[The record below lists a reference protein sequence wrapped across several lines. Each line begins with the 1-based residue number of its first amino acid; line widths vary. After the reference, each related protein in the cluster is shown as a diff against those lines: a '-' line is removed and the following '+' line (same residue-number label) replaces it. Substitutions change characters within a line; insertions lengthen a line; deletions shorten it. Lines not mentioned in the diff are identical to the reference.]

1 MFNEKFNSEH
11 EQIEIPQKSPELEPK
26 QFFNEDFIQCFLAL
40 KSPLLYRQYKIAK
53 GDKDPLLKFIQHYNQ
68 AVNLASKI
76 KKMYKSRNR
85 PITKKKNIKKQSKKD
100 LKFEELIK
108 DWGENVIEYFSNEQL
123 KRNYQMINQKR
134 EMIEA
139 ENNIQ
144 ENYWRKRKSQ
154 DNDNY
159 FRRKRRNKKELIF
172 NFFPFW

>member
-1 MFNEKFNSEH
+1 MLELIRDMFNEKFNSEH

-108 DWGENVIEYFSNEQL
+108 D
-123 KRNYQMINQKR
+123 
-134 EMIEA
+134 
-139 ENNIQ
+139 
-144 ENYWRKRKSQ
+144 
-154 DNDNY
+154 
-159 FRRKRRNKKELIF
+159 
-172 NFFPFW
+172 